1 MRKKDREITS
11 FQEIIEVLDECDT
24 IRLGLQGEEYPYVV
38 PLSFG
43 FEAAGDRII
52 LYAHGAGEGYKH
64 DLIAKNN
71 HVCVEADVLRGYVAH
86 GTGVTADYR
95 SVIGFGTIEYA
106 EDLEERTKGL
116 QLLLDH
122 CRMSGAGYSAR
133 ECALRPITTVLKIT
147 LTSVSGK
154 QRFSSR

>member
-1 MRKKDREITS
+1 
-11 FQEIIEVLDECDT
+11 
-24 IRLGLQGEEYPYVV
+24 V

-43 FEAAGDRII
+43 FEAKGDRIV

-71 HVCVEADVLRGYVAH
+71 HVCVEADVLHGYVAH

-95 SVIGFGTIEYA
+95 SVIGFGTIEYV
-106 EDLEERTKGL
+106 EDFEEKVKGL

-122 CRMSGAGYSAR
+122 CRVTGYSAR

-147 LTSVSGK
+147 LTSISGK